1 MEDKISFIETDK
13 INEKLQIIMRQT
25 DYTKETAM
33 QKLYELNYDHLQVIR
48 DFLGIAE
55 KKAPVITSINQEIYK
70 QLRNKHNNNMKEY
83 YVRVEKGEAKK
94 LF

>member
-1 MEDKISFIETDK
+1 MTDKISFIETDK
-13 INEKLQIIMRQT
+13 INEKLKVIMGQT
-25 DYTKETAM
+25 DYTEETAM
-33 QKLYELNYDHLQVIR
+33 LKLNEFNYDHLQVIR
-48 DFLGIAE
+48 NFLGIAE
-55 KKAPVITSINQEIYK
+55 KKTPAITSINQEIYK

>member
-1 MEDKISFIETDK
+1 MADKISFIETDK

-25 DYTKETAM
+25 DYTEETAM
-33 QKLYELNYDHLQVIR
+33 QKLNEFNYDHLQVIR

-70 QLRNKHNNNMKEY
+70 QLR
-83 YVRVEKGEAKK
+83 EKMNTGIKDYNSKVQNEKVV
-94 LF
+94 LH